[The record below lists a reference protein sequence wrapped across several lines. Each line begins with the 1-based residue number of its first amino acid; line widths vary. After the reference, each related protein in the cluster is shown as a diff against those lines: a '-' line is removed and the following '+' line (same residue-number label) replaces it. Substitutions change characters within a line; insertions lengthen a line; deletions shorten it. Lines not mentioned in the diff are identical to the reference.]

1 MWGHG
6 TVAETKPWD
15 STLKRLLRVD
25 PMAFVKWILPGA
37 IFIKERPYELES
49 EKREVDALLDVVV
62 DGKLML
68 LHIEFQTYND
78 STMAER
84 LLLYNVLVRSVHKL
98 PVLSCVIYLLRDGNI
113 QKSPLRLTVPSGQT
127 VLDFHFVN
135 IEVGQLEP
143 EDILN
148 TNIVALLP
156 LLSLTKGG
164 ATREELLKMFRE
176 LKMRS
181 DDETETN
188 ELELIAYTLAALVL
202 QRENKVDLDWLIRRF
217 REMHD
222 ILRESP
228 IYQEI
233 LSEGREEGR
242 EEGRL
247 EHSRHIL
254 VVLTQVR
261 FPSLI
266 TLAQRQAAAINDLKV
281 LDDVI
286 VKIGLA
292 QTQEEVQAYLLGW
305 DN

>member
-1 MWGHG
+1 M
-6 TVAETKPWD
+6 
-15 STLKRLLRVD
+15 
-25 PMAFVKWILPGA
+25 
-37 IFIKERPYELES
+37 
-49 EKREVDALLDVVV
+49 
-62 DGKLML
+62 
-68 LHIEFQTYND
+68 
-78 STMAER
+78 
-84 LLLYNVLVRSVHKL
+84 
-98 PVLSCVIYLLRDGNI
+98 
-113 QKSPLRLTVPSGQT
+113 
-127 VLDFHFVN
+127 N

-176 LKMRS
+176 LKTRS